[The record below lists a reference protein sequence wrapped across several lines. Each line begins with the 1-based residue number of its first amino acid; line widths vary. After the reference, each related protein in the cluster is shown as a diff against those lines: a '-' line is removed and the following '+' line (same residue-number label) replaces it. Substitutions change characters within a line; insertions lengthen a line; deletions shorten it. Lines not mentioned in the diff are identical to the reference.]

1 MSYYQVL
8 AHEANTPAAEP
19 PARGKRA
26 RHPKG
31 TEKAGK
37 FVADDP
43 TTPDVNEA
51 FEAV

>member
-19 PARGKRA
+19 PAKVKRA

-31 TEKAGK
+31 TDKGGE

-43 TTPDVNEA
+43 GTPDVDEA